1 MKLHDIAIGTRFE
14 YEGKVFVKTGPLTA
28 ASDEGGQRII
38 PRYAVLKPLDLQNAE
53 GPAGSRGKLDK
64 KTVLAAFDHFYQ
76 RCSPL
81 VNAASQPELE
91 SARQRFIAAL
101 K

>member
-1 MKLHDIAIGTRFE
+1 MKLHDFATGSRFE
-14 YEGKVFVKTGPLTA
+14 YDGQIFVKTGPLTA
-28 ASDEGGQRII
+28 ASENGCQRII
-38 PRYAVLKPLDLQNAE
+38 PRYAVLKPLDT
-53 GPAGSRGKLDK
+53 GTPASAAAARGKLDK

-81 VNAASQPELE
+81 VDSAALPELE

>member
-1 MKLHDIAIGTRFE
+1 MKLQDLALGARFE
-14 YEGKVFVKTGPLTA
+14 YEDKIFVKTGPLTA

-38 PRYAVLKPLDLQNAE
+38 PRYAVLKPLDLPDSD
-53 GPAGSRGKLDK
+53 GPGAARGKLDK

-76 RCSPL
+76 RCLPMVDTSSR
-81 VNAASQPELE
+81 AELE

>member
-1 MKLHDIAIGTRFE
+1 MKLHDIAIGARFE

-38 PRYAVLKPLDLQNAE
+38 PRYAVLKPLDRPDAD
-53 GPAGSRGKLDK
+53 GPPGARGKLDK
-64 KTVLAAFDHFYQ
+64 KAVLTAFDHFYQ
-76 RCSPL
+76 RCLPL
-81 VNAASQPELE
+81 VDSAARPELE